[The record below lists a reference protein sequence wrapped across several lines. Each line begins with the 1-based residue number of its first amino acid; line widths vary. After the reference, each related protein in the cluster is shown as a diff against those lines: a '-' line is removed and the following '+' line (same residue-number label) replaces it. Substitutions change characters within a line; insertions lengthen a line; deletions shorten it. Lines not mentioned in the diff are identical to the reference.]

1 MLAIDQLLPQAGS
14 SAMTQQVVLGSMWLQ
29 NFVELFEYNYSP
41 DIFTAL
47 YLTPSTTALPGTAIS
62 YSPPTQSSFNAFANK
77 PIKQTLG
84 IYIGAK
90 NMTASILAN
99 FGF

>member
-1 MLAIDQLLPQAGS
+1 
-14 SAMTQQVVLGSMWLQ
+14 MTQQVVLGSMWLQ

-47 YLTPSTTALPGTAIS
+47 YLTPSATALPGTAIS
-62 YSPPTQSSFNAFANK
+62 YSPPTQSSVTAFANT
-77 PIKQTLG
+77 PTKQKLE